1 MEKVKDKRKI
11 FILVSL
17 LLLLVSML
25 TPSFLTSYATSP
37 VHPPG
42 EEGTQSVVKLDHT
55 RVMDDL
61 LSADGF
67 NVLNYPFDQTED
79 KMVVINFIE
88 YCYSYKLDSQ
98 DNYALYIY
106 VYNPQGIEI
115 DTLKTNKVQMAV
127 EFDEERNPTRYEK
140 FDLEFCD
147 KSQGDYAE
155 LFYKFK
161 IKNAEYF
168 LDVVN
173 SLERYYYI
181 SGIELQVNGLEN
193 ATEYN
198 VSTLYTYKGYA
209 LGFGGNNDESTL
221 TCTADMIETITLDV
235 NHTYYRTGEASEY
248 WESNQ
253 INSVYFA
260 VPNEVLDRYGNLY
273 AIHAEWY
280 EYMTQ
285 PIFVTASSELY
296 NEISPYIGI
305 NLDNENDKPK
315 FGLAY
320 GTHSNNMG
328 GTSILLGADFG
339 YNIEQFVSS
348 GIAGIYDRINTIYYL
363 FSSSGTTGKYIINSE
378 ILAEY
383 IYNYNKSYVSGTID
397 VNNRNISADLFAT
410 EDKFNATYQGERV
423 MGYNNVN
430 ITAEDSIK
438 VETITQNS
446 WWDRLWGNDK
456 TITAQNIAPITI
468 IEDDILSMSDSE
480 AITKYLVAEN
490 DVSEIKEYYREQTL
504 EDKTVFLFRFANTK
518 YNSIALN
525 VLYADYNFLQ
535 GPVIK
540 NDKNSHPTVMA
551 TQNVFF
557 DFDIIDLTL
566 TNEGIFYVIPVVSS
580 PIDIVPDVEVD
591 IPEQNNNWWV
601 WLLLAIG
608 VIVLLIALPA
618 LMPVLTFLFQAV
630 IWVICLPF
638 RLIGWIFNLIFKK
651 RRNE

>member
-1 MEKVKDKRKI
+1 MEKVKAKRKM

-42 EEGTQSVVKLDHT
+42 EEGTQSVVNLDHT

-67 NVLNYPFDQTED
+67 NILNYPFDQSED
-79 KMVVINFIE
+79 KMVVINFVE

-127 EFDEERNPTRYEK
+127 EFDEELNPTRYEK

-235 NHTYYRTGEASEY
+235 NHTYYRTGEPNLQYIDDA
-248 WESNQ
+248 WESDQ

-280 EYMTQ
+280 EFITE
-285 PIFVTASSELY
+285 PIFITSSNEFY
-296 NEISPYIGI
+296 NALSPYIGV
-305 NLDNENDKPK
+305 NLDNSQTKPNFSFGTGFVYSPYGDECLKLIYNPCISFDK
-315 FGLAY
+315 G
-320 GTHSNNMG
+320 
-328 GTSILLGADFG
+328 
-339 YNIEQFVSS
+339 SS
-348 GIAGIYDRINTIYYL
+348 AEEIKTIYYL
-363 FSSSGTTGKYIINSE
+363 FSSNGITGKYTLNSE
-378 ILAEY
+378 TLANY
-383 IYNYNKSYVSGTID
+383 IYNYSKSYTNGTID
-397 VNNRNISADLFAT
+397 VNNRNISADLFLT
-410 EDKFNATYQGERV
+410 EEEFDVTYQGKRT
-423 MGYNNVN
+423 MGYNNVD
-430 ITAEDSIK
+430 ITIEDSLAI
-438 VETITQNS
+438 ETITLNN

-456 TITAQNIAPITI
+456 TITSQNIAPITI

-480 AITKYLVAEN
+480 AISKYYVAEN
-490 DVSEIKEYYREQTL
+490 DVSEIKDYYREQTL
-504 EDKTVFLFRFANTK
+504 EDKTVFLFRFANT
-518 YNSIALN
+518 
-525 VLYADYNFLQ
+525 DY
-535 GPVIK
+535 
-540 NDKNSHPTVMA
+540 TAEVMA
-551 TQNVFF
+551 TYKHSFVQVPISEHPAVMAQQSVFF
-557 DFDIIDLTL
+557 DFDILDLTL
-566 TNEGIFYVIPVVSS
+566 TNDGVFYVIPVVSS

-591 IPEQNNNWWV
+591 IPESNNWWV

-618 LMPVLTFLFQAV
+618 LMPVLTFLFQAI
-630 IWVICLPF
+630 IWIICLPF

-651 RRNE
+651 RRNSE